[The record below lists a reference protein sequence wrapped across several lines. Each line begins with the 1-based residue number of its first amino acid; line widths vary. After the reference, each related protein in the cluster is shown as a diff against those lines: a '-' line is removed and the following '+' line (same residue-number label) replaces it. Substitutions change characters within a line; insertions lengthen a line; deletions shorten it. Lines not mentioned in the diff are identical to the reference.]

1 MKQFALGLVGL
12 ACVAGAAQAQ
22 IVNVTATG
30 QVAWN
35 GINSGQLGTV
45 NGGEIAT
52 ITFEVD
58 SASYIDGN
66 PGDTRSYA
74 MVPGSFVLSFSG
86 GAAVGSSDPAA
97 NFTLV
102 DGFPASDGFWV
113 SNSEFS
119 PGGIQLNEADFQF
132 DLSLG
137 YDGGTLGSLDIADAF
152 GTYGFG
158 GLTRFSM
165 GVWRIFP
172 DNVVMG
178 IDFMELTITPAPASM
193 ALLGLGGLVATRRR
207 RG

>member
-1 MKQFALGLVGL
+1 MNKITITACVL
-12 ACVAGAAQAQ
+12 AAVAGAAQAD
-22 IVNVTATG
+22 IVTVTATG

-52 ITFEVD
+52 ISFDVD

-86 GAAVGSSDPAA
+86 GAAVGSSDPTA
-97 NFTLV
+97 NFTII
-102 DGFPASDGFWV
+102 DGWPVSDGFWV

-119 PGGIQLNEADFQF
+119 PGGIMLDEADYQF

-137 YDGGTLGSLDIADAF
+137 YDGGTLGSLDIADAY
-152 GTYGFG
+152 GTYAYD

-178 IDFMELTITPAPASM
+178 IDFMEMTITPAPASM
-193 ALLGLGGLVATRRR
+193 ALLGLGGLAATRRR
-207 RG
+207 R